1 MMEEYRL
8 TNAAME
14 KMNPDTVEMVTLYN
28 KMGGEQRKKFKI
40 ILWRWNQLN
49 EAIDDAKKD
58 MTPAQPA

>member
-28 KMGGEQRKKFKI
+28 KMGEEQRKKFKV

-49 EAIDDAKKD
+49 KAIDDARKD
-58 MTPAQPA
+58 TASVQPV

>member
-1 MMEEYRL
+1 MEEYRL
-8 TNAAME
+8 SNEGKE
-14 KMNPDTVEMVTLYN
+14 KMDPDTVEMVTLYN
-28 KMGGEQRKKFKI
+28 KMGVKQRQKFKV

>member
-8 TNAAME
+8 SNEGKE
-14 KMNPDTVEMVTLYN
+14 KMDPDTVEMVTLYN
-28 KMGGEQRKKFKI
+28 KMGAKQRQKFKV

-49 EAIDDAKKD
+49 DAIDDAKKD

>member
-1 MMEEYRL
+1 MEEYRL
-8 TNAAME
+8 SNEGKE
-14 KMNPDTVEMVTLYN
+14 KMDPDTVEMVTLYN
-28 KMGGEQRKKFKI
+28 KMGAKQRQKFKV